1 MAWAFVSNGRAVR
14 SISAKQAFYSLKPS
28 GKSYVPQ
35 VGFREVS
42 TDFYLP
48 SIIAQP

>member
-1 MAWAFVSNGRAVR
+1 MTNMNVYTEASTTQQTLLDETRT
-14 SISAKQAFYSLKPS
+14 Y
-28 GKSYVPQ
+28 
-35 VGFREVS
+35 REVS